1 MEGDGVHV
9 VAAACEGSGGEVR
22 IVSHTEGQDGLVCRA
37 NGCEIR
43 GIELEHS
50 SCAPGS
56 GCLPSSDNVPSTPAD
71 SMGCIRVECGD
82 LRVIQCSISSWSGF
96 GVKVSPMPAHTCCLP
111 SPAQEYCARMR
122 VCRRRC
128 LCLTSWCALPL
139 GRSKYQVV
147 GNSNPHIESC
157 TMAHCREVAV
167 LLMDNSSATL
177 RSCRLSRNKC
187 AGIVLLDSAAG
198 DLHGNTIAHNE
209 KCGIVC
215 AGRSS
220 ASVVGNAVL
229 GVNGGGVW
237 IRESSLVSVRGNLI
251 ALSLKVSLQV
261 SDDSTPTV
269 EDNRISNGCNGGIV
283 VHGRARGSFR
293 NNLITGHNKAGL
305 GVTDA
310 ARPRFEGNTFVN
322 NRAGGAIFTGNSRSE
337 WYNNVCQGNLLFG
350 MHIRGNASID
360 AGGGACVANAG
371 PGMQLQ
377 ESGHALVQQASFHG
391 NQRAGVIAVGN
402 ANVKLAQ
409 CVVSSEPP
417 HTAGAQAAAS
427 GQPPEPS
434 AGHLPF
440 FSRQEQAAPAAAD
453 PADAGRDA
461 GKTQKIGLQV
471 AADARMELV
480 SCRVEGHA
488 SGNIV
493 VQGRSTCRMHDTVVA
508 NAPWAGIVLQ
518 GTSRTELSRVCVRDA
533 RSAGVL
539 CMDQAVL
546 EAENSEFVDCK
557 GIGLLMAGSSD
568 SRLVRNAI
576 SANSGTGLMIK
587 ESANVN
593 MYSNRIS
600 NNGVH
605 GVSLEGSCFVA
616 ASENAVF
623 ENEGAGI
630 HATGVGWAPCSS
642 SGGVVGMASAGSGI
656 PELVAVANI
665 LVSGA
670 GSRSLAAVLDGP
682 LTGVLHGNILDT
694 WQTIALNE
702 AQQEADH
709 EADTALGDYAAQTA
723 QVGDEQREVASPHV
737 AGSVGG
743 SNESGVAAGGGNES
757 GVAAGG
763 GDESGVAAGGGDE
776 SGVAASA
783 TETPADSHDAAD
795 ASVRTAPGESRH
807 ENVASRG
814 ADSTSELALGNVV
827 LPRCE
832 VVSLLRDELV
842 PSNGY
847 GPLPEHDVR
856 GAMRML
862 DGSLAL
868 LVTTKGEGG
877 GR

>member
-1 MEGDGVHV
+1 M
-9 VAAACEGSGGEVR
+9 
-22 IVSHTEGQDGLVCRA
+22 
-37 NGCEIR
+37 
-43 GIELEHS
+43 
-50 SCAPGS
+50 
-56 GCLPSSDNVPSTPAD
+56 
-71 SMGCIRVECGD
+71 
-82 LRVIQCSISSWSGF
+82 
-96 GVKVSPMPAHTCCLP
+96 
-111 SPAQEYCARMR
+111 
-122 VCRRRC
+122 
-128 LCLTSWCALPL
+128 
-139 GRSKYQVV
+139 
-147 GNSNPHIESC
+147 
-157 TMAHCREVAV
+157 

-177 RSCRLSRNKC
+177 RNCRLSRNKC

-198 DLHGNTIAHNE
+198 ELHGNTIAHNE

-229 GVNGGGVW
+229 GGNGGGVW
-237 IRESSLVSVRGNLI
+237 IRESSLVSVRENLI

-293 NNLITGHNKAGL
+293 NNLISGHNKAGL
-305 GVTDA
+305 GVTDS

-322 NRAGGAIFTGNSRSE
+322 NRAGGAIFTGRSCTE
-337 WYNNVCQGNLLFG
+337 WYDNVCQSNLLFG
-350 MHIRGNASID
+350 MHVRGNASID
-360 AGGGACVANAG
+360 AGGGASFSNAG

-377 ESGHALVQQASFHG
+377 ESGQALVQQASFHG

-402 ANVKLAQ
+402 ANVKLVH
-409 CVVSSEPP
+409 CVVSSEPL
-417 HTAGAQAAAS
+417 HKAGAQAASS
-427 GQPPEPS
+427 GQPLEPS

-440 FSRQEQAAPAAAD
+440 FSRQGQAAQAAAD
-453 PADAGRDA
+453 PADAGRDS
-461 GKTQKIGLQV
+461 GKKQKIGVQV
-471 AADARMELV
+471 AADARMELG
-480 SCRVEGHA
+480 SCRVEGHV

-493 VQGRSTCRMHDTVVA
+493 VQGRSNCRMHDTVVA

-546 EAENSEFVDCK
+546 EADSSEFVDGK
-557 GIGLLMAGSSD
+557 GIGLLMAGASD
-568 SRLVRNAI
+568 ARLVRNAI
-576 SANSGTGLMIK
+576 TANSGTGLMIK

-616 ASENAVF
+616 ASENAIF

-630 HATGVGWAPCSS
+630 HSTGVGRCS
-642 SGGVVGMASAGSGI
+642 SGGGVVGI

-665 LVSGA
+665 LVSGPGA
-670 GSRSLAAVLDGP
+670 GSLAAVLEGP
-682 LTGVLHGNILDT
+682 ITGVLHGNILDT
-694 WQTIALNE
+694 WQTIPLLE

-709 EADTALGDYAAQTA
+709 AVDAALDDDDAHNA
-723 QVGDEQREVASPHV
+723 QVGDEEREVVVPHV
-737 AGSVGG
+737 AGP
-743 SNESGVAAGGGNES
+743 
-757 GVAAGG
+757 AGG
-763 GDESGVAAGGGDE
+763 GDESGAE
-776 SGVAASA
+776 P
-783 TETPADSHDAAD
+783 PADWRGAPARRGPD
-795 ASVRTAPGESRH
+795 ASRPESID
-807 ENVASRG
+807 SQG

-847 GPLPEHDVR
+847 GPVPEHEVR

-868 LVTTKGEGG
+868 LVAAKGEDGTG
-877 GR
+877 H